1 MISRLNPGNPRL
13 LEIGRFVINGLVAT
27 TVHFGVLSFNLKV
40 LGIPSAGVANF
51 IAAWFG
57 IAASF
62 IGSRFFVF
70 RQAEAPWLKQALRF
84 LALYASIACL
94 HGLLLF
100 VWTDTFHLNYTSGFA
115 LATVLQTALSYLGN
129 KLLVF
134 SASAATP

>member
-1 MISRLNPGNPRL
+1 MTLRRKPIAPHVAEL
-13 LEIGRFVINGLVAT
+13 GRFVVNGVAAT
-27 TVHFGVLSFNLKV
+27 AIHYGVLSFNLKV

-57 IAASF
+57 ITASF

-70 RQAEAPWLKQALRF
+70 RRKEAPLLRQAARF

-94 HGLLLF
+94 HGLMLF
-100 VWTDTFHLNYTSGFA
+100 VWTDTFHLNYTVGFA
-115 LATVLQTALSYLGN
+115 IATVLQTALSYLGN

-134 SASAATP
+134 SAS

>member
-1 MISRLNPGNPRL
+1 MIPRL
-13 LEIGRFVINGLVAT
+13 QLMDQRVAELGRFVVNGIIAT
-27 TVHFGVLSFNLKV
+27 AIHYGVLSFNIHV
-40 LGIPSAGVANF
+40 LDLRSAGLASF

-70 RQAEAPWLKQALRF
+70 RRDKSPMLPQAMRF

-100 VWTDTFHLNYTSGFA
+100 IWTDTFHLNYTFGFA
-115 LATVLQTALSYLGN
+115 LATVLQTVLSYLGN
-129 KLLVF
+129 KLMVF
-134 SASAATP
+134 SAP

>member
-1 MISRLNPGNPRL
+1 MILRQKPIAPQVAEL
-13 LEIGRFVINGLVAT
+13 GRFVVN
-27 TVHFGVLSFNLKV
+27 GVLATAIHYGVLTFNLKV
-40 LGIPSAGVANF
+40 LGVPSAGVANF

-57 IAASF
+57 ITASF

-70 RQAEAPWLKQALRF
+70 RRKEAPLLQQAAKF

-100 VWTDTFHLNYTSGFA
+100 VWTDTFHLDYTAGFA
-115 LATVLQTALSYLGN
+115 IATVLQTALSYLGN

-134 SASAATP
+134 SAS

>member
-1 MISRLNPGNPRL
+1 MMLRLKSVEPRIAEL
-13 LEIGRFVINGLVAT
+13 GRFVINGVVAT
-27 TVHFGVLSFNLKV
+27 AVHYGVLSLNVNV
-40 LGIPSAGVANF
+40 LGFPSAGVANF
-51 IAAWFG
+51 VAAWFG

-70 RQAEAPWLKQALRF
+70 RRKEAPWVRQALRF

-100 VWTDTFHLNYTSGFA
+100 VWADTFHMNYTAGFA
-115 LATVLQTALSYLGN
+115 LATVLQTILSYLGN

-134 SASAATP
+134 SPP